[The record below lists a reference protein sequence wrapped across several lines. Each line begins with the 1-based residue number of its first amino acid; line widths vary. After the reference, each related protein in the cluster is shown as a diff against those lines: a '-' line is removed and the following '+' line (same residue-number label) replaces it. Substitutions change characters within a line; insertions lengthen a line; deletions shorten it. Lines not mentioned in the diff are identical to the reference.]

1 MNGEISLNPVIHSNK
16 ENLFNMKKVSK
27 KLFSWADTF
36 VISAVILL
44 VASFVGFIM
53 DSAWC
58 GNAFNASIIL
68 FILSPFARGF
78 AVLVQNAEEQLDE
91 RWMVKIK
98 NAENEDEK

>member
-1 MNGEISLNPVIHSNK
+1 
-16 ENLFNMKKVSK
+16 MKKVSK

-36 VISAVILL
+36 IIVAVIMF
-44 VASFVGFIM
+44 VASFVGFIL

-58 GNAFNASIIL
+58 GNTFNGAIVL
-68 FILSPFARGF
+68 VILSPVLRGF
-78 AVLVQNAEEQLDE
+78 GVLVQNAEEQLDE